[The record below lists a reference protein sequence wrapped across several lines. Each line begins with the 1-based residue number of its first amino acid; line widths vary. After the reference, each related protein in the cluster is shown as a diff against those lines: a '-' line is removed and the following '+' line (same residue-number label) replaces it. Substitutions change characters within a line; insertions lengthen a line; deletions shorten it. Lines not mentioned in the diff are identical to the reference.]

1 MVDDSS
7 AAHEEKDALLP
18 DESPHNQ
25 LYWTAVQI
33 WCHGKSADALDWEL
47 GAGYACGFAV
57 GFEQAIIMSNLLPE
71 WARGFYLRL
80 RQYYLTSH
88 TPEDLLDWEDLAD
101 KTARALPVTMLNMDD
116 QAAPITSRQ
125 QRESATTVGELQT

>member
-1 MVDDSS
+1 MVVDSR

-25 LYWTAVQI
+25 LYWTAVPI
-33 WCHGKSADALDWEL
+33 WCGGESPDDLDL
-47 GAGYACGFAV
+47 VMGGDYSCGFAV

-80 RQYYLTSH
+80 RQYYLMSH
-88 TPEDLLDWEDLAD
+88 TPADLQDWEGRAN
-101 KTARALPVTMLNMDD
+101 KTARAIPVRIDWSPRGMT
-116 QAAPITSRQ
+116 Q
-125 QRESATTVGELQT
+125 